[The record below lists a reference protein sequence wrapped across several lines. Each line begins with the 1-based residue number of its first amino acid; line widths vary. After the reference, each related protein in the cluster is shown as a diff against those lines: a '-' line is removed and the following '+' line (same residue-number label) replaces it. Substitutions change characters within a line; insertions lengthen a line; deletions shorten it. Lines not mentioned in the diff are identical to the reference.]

1 MILVDGVEGVA
12 VLGEVVPHRVDVR
25 EEPGADVD
33 LDIRFGRSVVVHSL
47 QRSDIR
53 KSAEDVIR

>member
-25 EEPGADVD
+25 EEAGADVD

-47 QRSDIR
+47 QRSHIR

>member
-1 MILVDGVEGVA
+1 MA

-33 LDIRFGRSVVVHSL
+33 LDIRFGRSVVVQSL
-47 QRSDIR
+47 QGSDIR